1 MAIAAQDHFSKSRL
15 GLLGNPPLSKPMN
28 WNHLTQGQHVL
39 KALSLKALSAAC
51 FVSWELNP
59 WGYGIC
65 SWTIFAGEKS
75 L

>member
-28 WNHLTQGQHVL
+28 WNHPSQGQDVL

-59 WGYGIC
+59 
-65 SWTIFAGEKS
+65 
-75 L
+75 